1 MVRLETFTLRHPIR
15 PRRGPSIA
23 WASGHEYVLVKL
35 TDRDGVVGW
44 GESYLVPGIVETLR
58 DLAPIVLGRPA
69 GDILRTQ
76 AEVRWAGGGPYAR
89 SALAIALDDLRA
101 RQLGVSVATL
111 YGGSVRDRVKLY
123 AASGGYVEGED
134 PELTWPREANAVV
147 EAGFGVMKL
156 RIGRY
161 PIAREKALLER
172 LRRDLSSSLDLA
184 ADGNAG
190 YTFGGA
196 VRMGKIL
203 GDLGFLW
210 FEEPLNQW
218 GGYAAYERLAE
229 ALEITLSGG
238 EVLMSRP
245 AAAEFLAWCRGGCF
259 RRCPGADL
267 RHCQHAAH
275 LEFGDRHRR
284 RPPGPGRH
292 ARSHGLAGQPG
303 PAARVWRRREPVAR
317 AAARGCVRSR
327 GRLADDSER
336 SWSWRGCRRG
346 LRPCPRGLDVQ
357 ARSRRV
363 TTMGREMYDR
373 LGFQEVCSFERS
385 MSSHP

>member
-1 MVRLETFTLRHPIR
+1 VVRLETFTLRHPIR

-69 GDILRTQ
+69 GDILRTE

-245 AAAEFLAWCRGGCF
+245 AAAEFLARRAVDLVQPEPVIVGGVGEAVF
-259 RRCPGADL
+259 VGAL
-267 RHCQHAAH
+267 ARIYGIASMPHTSNSAIGIAAALQVLAVTPDPTASPASLVPL
-275 LEFGDRHRR
+275 LEFGVDENPWRERLLVDAFA
-284 RPPGPGRH
+284 PADGWLTIPSGPGLGVDVDEAFVRAH
-292 ARSHGLAGQPG
+292 ADSMS
-303 PAARVWRRREPVAR
+303 RREA
-317 AAARGCVRSR
+317 G
-327 GRLADDSER
+327 E
-336 SWSWRGCRRG
+336 
-346 LRPCPRGLDVQ
+346 
-357 ARSRRV
+357 
-363 TTMGREMYDR
+363 
-373 LGFQEVCSFERS
+373 
-385 MSSHP
+385 